1 MDFPTI
7 IIASFLTSTAMCFE
21 PAIVFMDG
29 ERFELNPLPAEMRIR
44 TRNDGSKYEVIP
56 GSVGLGY
63 IVEELNAR
71 IIRAKSQGN
80 HSRCYQLQQ
89 LCQNIEKQRQMAE
102 MSDTRYYGSKIKQ
115 QQAKPLSCNDIVI
128 EADVNEDFWL
138 CMGSVTAL
146 ILCMFLYQ
154 CGKCYKSY
162 FQISK
167 YHRQPMAHKA
177 YIQTIR
183 DRQLQVVMTEK

>member
-1 MDFPTI
+1 MNFPTI
-7 IIASFLTSTAMCFE
+7 VIASLLTNTIMGFE

-29 ERFELNPLPAEMRIR
+29 ERFELNPLPTEMRIR

-71 IIRAKSQGN
+71 IIKAKSQGN
-80 HSRCYQLQQ
+80 HSRCYRLQQ
-89 LCQNIEKQRQMAE
+89 LCHNIEKQRQMAE
-102 MSDTRYYGSKIKQ
+102 MSDIRYYGSKIKQ
-115 QQAKPLSCNDIVI
+115 QQATPLSCDDIVI
-128 EADVNEDFWL
+128 EADVNEVFWL
-138 CMGSVTAL
+138 CMGSGTAL
-146 ILCMFLYQ
+146 VLCLFLYQ

-167 YHRQPMAHKA
+167 YNRQPMAHRA
-177 YIQTIR
+177 YIQTIK
-183 DRQLQVVMTEK
+183 DRQLQMVKTEK

>member
-1 MDFPTI
+1 MNFPTI
-7 IIASFLTSTAMCFE
+7 VIANFLTSTVMCFE

-29 ERFELNPLPAEMRIR
+29 ERFELNPLPIEMRIR
-44 TRNDGSKYEVIP
+44 TRDDGSKYEVIP

-71 IIRAKSQGN
+71 IIRARSQGN

-102 MSDTRYYGSKIKQ
+102 MSDIRYYGSKIKQ
-115 QQAKPLSCNDIVI
+115 QQAKPLSCNDMVI
-128 EADVNEDFWL
+128 KADVNEAFWL
-138 CMGSVTAL
+138 CMGSATAL

-162 FQISK
+162 FQIRK
-167 YHRQPMAHKA
+167 YNRQQMAHKSS
-177 YIQTIR
+177 IQTIK
-183 DRQLQVVMTEK
+183 DRHLQMVMIKK